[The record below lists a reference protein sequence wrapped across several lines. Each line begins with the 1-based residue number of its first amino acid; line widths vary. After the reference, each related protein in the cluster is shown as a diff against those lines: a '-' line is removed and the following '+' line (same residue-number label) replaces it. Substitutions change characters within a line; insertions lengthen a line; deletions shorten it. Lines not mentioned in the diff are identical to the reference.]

1 MSNNSKTIILQRIRN
16 GLTKAQ
22 FKDGLS
28 DNYTK
33 EEIYNSSD
41 KSLIEI
47 FEQELTKISGRF
59 QYCLTEQ
66 EVVEKL
72 KSLNNESGLEP
83 VFCSDKTL
91 VNLLNK
97 AEINF
102 ISEFDDENPVKT
114 GISVCEYLVARFGS
128 VLVSSAIPGARRIFS
143 FPHTHIV
150 IAYENQLVM
159 EIEDGL
165 KGIAEKYNNNL
176 PSQITNIAGPSRTA
190 DIEKTLIL
198 GAHGPKDLMVFII
211 KS

>member
-1 MSNNSKTIILQRIRN
+1 MSNNSKSIILQRIKN
-16 GLTKAQ
+16 GLAKAQ
-22 FKDGLS
+22 FKDGFS

-33 EEIYNSSD
+33 EEIFHSSD
-41 KSLIEI
+41 KPLIEI
-47 FEQELTKISGRF
+47 FEQELTEISGRF

-66 EVVEKL
+66 EVIEKL

-97 AEINF
+97 AGINF
-102 ISEFDDENPVKT
+102 VSEFDDENPVKT